1 MNKNNLPQR
10 VSRRDF
16 VAGSAAAIVG
26 VAVTG
31 ATVLAD
37 PAGAWAVDVPGFTPD
52 EARALLK
59 VVRDLFPHGQIAD
72 VYYANAIAPLGDEAS
87 KDASAKKVLADG
99 VAELNRLAKD
109 AGGNS
114 YAAIADER
122 SRVGVLKKLEGSP
135 FFAKVYS
142 TTIVTLY
149 NQPDLWPK
157 FGYEG
162 PSSAKGGYLYR
173 GFDDI
178 NWL

>member
-1 MNKNNLPQR
+1 MNQSERTQR
-10 VSRRDF
+10 VSRREF
-16 VAGSAAAIVG
+16 ITGGAAAVVT

-31 ATVLAD
+31 TTVLMD
-37 PAGAWAVDVPGFTPD
+37 PAGAWAVDLPGFTSD

-59 VVRDLFPHGQIAD
+59 VARDLFPHDHLAD
-72 VYYANAIAPLGDEAS
+72 VYYANAIAPLGEEAA

-99 VAELNRLAKD
+99 VAELDRLAQA
-109 AGGNS
+109 AGSAS
-114 YAAIADER
+114 YAEMADEKT
-122 SRVGVLKKLEGSP
+122 RVGVLKRLEGSP

-162 PSSAKGGYLYR
+162 PSSPKGGYLHR